1 MSTDEEL
8 FVSSSSNTSALLY
21 VLRHGHDDDVLLHA
35 CWSTL
40 VACDLMCVTI
50 GFARLSAASSVE
62 VMALIDD
69 SHCRGEMCRLET
81 KTYSNDV
88 VLKSNL
94 KKPPKNDDD
103 VLFMSSGIMS
113 LDASHS
119 INSFVDAVD
128 SDGGSVDRGS
138 VKFVQLYSEVAVKL
152 LLL

>member
-1 MSTDEEL
+1 MSSDEEL
-8 FVSSSSNTSALLY
+8 VVSSSSNTSALLY
-21 VLRHGHDDDVLLHA
+21 VLRHGHDVLLHA

-40 VACDLMCVTI
+40 VACDLICATV

-103 VLFMSSGIMS
+103 VLFSSGIRS

-119 INSFVDAVD
+119 INSFVDAAD
-128 SDGGSVDRGS
+128 SDGNSVDRGS